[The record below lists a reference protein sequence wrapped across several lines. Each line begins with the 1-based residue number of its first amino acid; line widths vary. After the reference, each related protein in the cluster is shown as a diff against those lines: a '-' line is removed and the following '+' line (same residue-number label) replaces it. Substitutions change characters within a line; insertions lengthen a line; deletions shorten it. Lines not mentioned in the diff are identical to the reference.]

1 MTVAQFSGDI
11 SDFAVGLIA
20 TSKHQSG
27 AWNVR
32 HQPKMDWIMD
42 PSASGGAAQQ
52 QVTQYLQSQIGFDS
66 NRWQRGSEQF
76 TEHTALFVRLKGTA
90 AWSKGWVP
98 RPGVGTYFQAL
109 VMGGE
114 CVGMWRDDLDMI
126 NDPTCI
132 SVEFPVRRWHC
143 SMLIDYFDSVKDRFT
158 HYSFSVGQQGHCNC
172 VWAAVE
178 VLRDFAIARGLGFA
192 ERLTKVQ
199 DPLQGRMMKMILGGA
214 LLTD

>member
-27 AWNVR
+27 AWNMR

-52 QVTQYLQSQIGFDS
+52 QVTQYLQNQIGFDS

-143 SMLIDYFDSVKDRFT
+143 SMLIEYFDSVKDRSPT
-158 HYSFSVGQQGHCNC
+158 TLSASGSKATATASGRPSRYYGI
-172 VWAAVE
+172 
-178 VLRDFAIARGLGFA
+178 LRLQEGLALRNGLPRSRTRYRGA
-192 ERLTKVQ
+192 
-199 DPLQGRMMKMILGGA
+199 
-214 LLTD
+214 